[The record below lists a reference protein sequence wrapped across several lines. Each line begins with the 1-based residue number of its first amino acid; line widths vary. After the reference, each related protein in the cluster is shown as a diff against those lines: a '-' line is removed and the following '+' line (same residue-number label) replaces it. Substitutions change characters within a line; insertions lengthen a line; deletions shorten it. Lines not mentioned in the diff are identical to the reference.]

1 MQPGEASEDLATATS
16 AALERTVRMLRT
28 MTPSHGLSY
37 TSATALS
44 TLERTGPRRLT
55 ALADSEGVTQ
65 PAMTQV
71 VGRLQELGLIARAAD
86 PDDGRVVLVTITDAG
101 RAELARRRE
110 ARASILR
117 DRLASLTPAQQEA
130 LRAALPVLD
139 ALASMQP
146 RDLERSFR

>member
-1 MQPGEASEDLATATS
+1 MQSSEDPEDLATAAS
-16 AALERTVRMLRT
+16 AALERTLRMLRSIT
-28 MTPSHGLSY
+28 ASRGLSY

-55 ALADSEGVTQ
+55 ALAESEGVTQ

-71 VGRLQELGLIARAAD
+71 VGRLQELGLVARAAD
-86 PDDGRVVLVTITDAG
+86 PDDGRVVLVTITDEG

-110 ARASILR
+110 ARAAVLR
-117 DRLASLTPAQQEA
+117 DRLAALDPSQRDA

-139 ALASMQP
+139 ALTSMQTP
-146 RDLERSFR
+146 TSGAFV

>member
-1 MQPGEASEDLATATS
+1 MQPAEEPDLATAAS
-16 AALERTVRMLRT
+16 AALERMLRMLRT
-28 MTPSHGLSY
+28 MTPSRGLSY

-55 ALADSEGVTQ
+55 ALAESEGVTQ

-71 VGRLQELGLIARAAD
+71 VGRLQELGLVSRAAD

-110 ARASILR
+110 ARAAVLR
-117 DRLASLTPAQQEA
+117 ERLAALDASQRDA

-139 ALASMQP
+139 TLTSTQTPTSGA
-146 RDLERSFR
+146 FV